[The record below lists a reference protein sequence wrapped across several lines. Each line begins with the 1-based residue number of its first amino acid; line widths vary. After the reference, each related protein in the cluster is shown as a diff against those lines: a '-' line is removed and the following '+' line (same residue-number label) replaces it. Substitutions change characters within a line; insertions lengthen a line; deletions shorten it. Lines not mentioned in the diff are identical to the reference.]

1 MLIKVIES
9 RITDFKDKNKL
20 LFMLHRLIIN

>member
-1 MLIKVIES
+1 MLIKAIES
-9 RITDFKDKNKL
+9 RLINFKDKNKL